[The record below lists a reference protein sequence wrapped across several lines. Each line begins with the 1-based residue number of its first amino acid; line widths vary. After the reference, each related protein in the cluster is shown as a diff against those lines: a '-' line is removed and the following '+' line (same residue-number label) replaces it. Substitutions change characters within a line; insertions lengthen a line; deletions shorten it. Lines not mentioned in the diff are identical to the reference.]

1 MEHSN
6 KDADDI
12 SELKKLA
19 SISLAPLWTQL
30 KKMPRAVI
38 ELDSAM
44 VELQLASKAT
54 AFELEH
60 FYRQSNEIAK
70 SLGISTS
77 AVIQATADWTKLGYS
92 IKDAQTLAKSSSIL
106 ASISPGMDIK
116 DAAKAIKN
124 TMKAYGIEAG
134 DTLDGIASK
143 INIVGKS
150 LALSN
155 QDISTI
161 LASSA
166 SIMKS
171 ANTGLEETIALSSAA
186 QSTIQD
192 VVEVGNALNTVSARM
207 QGLDGDSI
215 SLSDNLASLNKD
227 IYELTNHQISIKFD
241 DNTYKDIYTIL
252 DEISQ
257 IWEDLSATQRS
268 GLLSELF
275 SPEQANT
282 GAAIIANFKQAREAL
297 ALMKNSAGNAMAEMD
312 AVYDSLEYKLNH
324 LKETGV
330 GIGRNLIDNDEMK
343 TSIDLINTFT
353 ESIDFLTKQLGLF
366 GTLAVAGSGFLG
378 AKGLGLT

>member
-6 KDADDI
+6 KDAADI

-92 IKDAQTLAKSSSIL
+92 IKDAQILAKSSSIL

-116 DAAKAIKN
+116 DAAKAIRD
-124 TMKAYGIEAG
+124 TMKAYGIEAR

-166 SIMKS
+166 FAMKS
-171 ANTGLEETIALSSAA
+171 ANTGLEETIALSIAA

-192 VVEVGNALNTVSARM
+192 VIEVGNALNTVSARM

-215 SLSDNLASLNKD
+215 SLSDNLASLNRD
-227 IYELTNHQISIKFD
+227 IYELTNHQVSIKFD

-257 IWEDLSATQRS
+257 VWGDLSATQRS

-275 SPEQANT
+275 SPEQANA
-282 GAAIIANFKQAREAL
+282 GAAIITNFDQAREAME
-297 ALMKNSAGNAMAEMD
+297 LMKHSAGNAMAEMN
-312 AVYDSLEYKLNH
+312 AIYDSLEYKLSR
-324 LKETGV
+324 LSETGTGIAQNLFEQDDMRVILDVLNGV
-330 GIGRNLIDNDEMK
+330 GEILDYVTNK
-343 TSIDLINTFT
+343 F
-353 ESIDFLTKQLGLF
+353 GLF
-366 GTLAVAGSGFLG
+366 GTTLAGIGISTF
-378 AKGLGLT
+378 AKNFA